1 VSAEEAALAAIESA
15 EAMTLANLN
24 LIRSVKQLLPK
35 KYQGVADPV
44 IDLQTNIVQA
54 EAKVAKKVTRTAS
67 AYSKK
72 YGRAFK
78 KVAKRYK
85 KKNGSWKK
93 NGFKLAQKAAH
104 KEAKK
109 GSTKKGQKRKTA
121 RRAYMK

>member
-1 VSAEEAALAAIESA
+1 VSAEEAAIAAIESA

-35 KYQGVADPV
+35 KYQSVADPV
-44 IDLQTNIVQA
+44 IDLQTNIVKA
-54 EAKVAKKVTRTAS
+54 EAKVAKKVTRKAS

-72 YGRAFK
+72 YGSAFK
-78 KVAKRYK
+78 KVAYRYK

-109 GSTKKGQKRKTA
+109 
-121 RRAYMK
+121 

>member
-1 VSAEEAALAAIESA
+1 VSAEEAAIAAIESA

-35 KYQGVADPV
+35 KYQSVADPV
-44 IDLQTNIVQA
+44 IELQTNIVRA

-78 KVAKRYK
+78 KVAGRYK

-109 GSTKKGQKRKTA
+109 
-121 RRAYMK
+121 

>member
-1 VSAEEAALAAIESA
+1 VSAEEVAIAAIESA

-35 KYQGVADPV
+35 KYQSVADPV

-54 EAKVAKKVTRTAS
+54 EAKVAKKVTRKAS

-72 YGRAFK
+72 YGLAFK

-109 GSTKKGQKRKTA
+109 
-121 RRAYMK
+121 